1 MTKDKDDTSP
11 KSLILE
17 DNIPLPRDRRLGTGE
32 RLPIELKATM
42 GAMKV
47 GQSFFLPMTNN
58 DKRHPVAIAAIRAAK
73 IAAIRASIARY
84 VDQDDSPINE
94 DWLFSVRRENTGT
107 SMGVRV
113 FRMENKG
120 EADENHEPI

>member
-58 DKRHPVAIAAIRAAK
+58 DKRHPVAIAAIRA
-73 IAAIRASIARY
+73 SIARY